1 MLNIRVR
8 FTSHEILVYNILS
21 QPFGIQTLLNC
32 YLIIILLNNGL
43 KINAY
48 CSNINRKSKVKCKF
62 FCCKINQGN
71 KYMSRGDPIL
81 LISRDRLIIWTH
93 LPFPQMWRSTASNA
107 ARDTNLFNRVQILG
121 LCPISGIISSKTFF
135 HISDIYIL
143 YIKKV
148 AYSLCVGIFNL
159 VNFPFLV
166 FIVLIFVYIYKDNP
180 NNFVFYFN
188 IKSKCLVYLCICCN
202 NNAEKQ
208 VLCQKLCILIYIM

>member
-1 MLNIRVR
+1 
-8 FTSHEILVYNILS
+8 
-21 QPFGIQTLLNC
+21 
-32 YLIIILLNNGL
+32 
-43 KINAY
+43 
-48 CSNINRKSKVKCKF
+48 
-62 FCCKINQGN
+62 
-71 KYMSRGDPIL
+71 MSRGDPNL